1 MDAGLEAGGAAP
13 RTLGAAA
20 EGPGTP
26 LGLGLW
32 IGCSAGESHAEA
44 RSRAEWDA
52 CRCNPSLAL
61 SPDPSGPAQ
70 DGRAP
75 GPHSGSSL
83 TKGTE
88 PPGRRRALGVRIPPP
103 GAARCPLS
111 QNPLFQ
117 DAASASPSG
126 FLCLQSK
133 SDA

>member
-1 MDAGLEAGGAAP
+1 MEAGGAAP

-20 EGPGTP
+20 EGRAPPRGWDFGLDAPRGRVTRRLEAGLNGMPVVATPPWPCPLTP
-26 LGLGLW
+26 LVQPRTEEHLVLT
-32 IGCSAGESHAEA
+32 
-44 RSRAEWDA
+44 
-52 CRCNPSLAL
+52 
-61 SPDPSGPAQ
+61 
-70 DGRAP
+70 RAP
-75 GPHSGSSL
+75 L

-88 PPGRRRALGVRIPPP
+88 PPGRRRAWGVRIPPP

-126 FLCLQSK
+126 FLCLQRK